1 MADGEPIDVVIL
13 ASGVNHIS
21 LYEGYEPGYKALIP
35 FHGKA
40 SIRYVLEALDTVAS
54 IGRVCV
60 EGPVEALRAE
70 LADRLAD
77 RRIELVPGGESFL
90 DSVVIGL
97 EHFRSSRRVLF
108 VTADLPLLTP
118 DAVTEFLAGA
128 AAADPQGAGKLF
140 VSVVP
145 KDAFTGSFARPTKP
159 FNGYRGMP
167 VCHGNLFAADPRL
180 LDMPNVRRKIDA
192 MYAGRKSAVT
202 TTLALGLDIAL
213 VYMLGVEI
221 LHLIR
226 LEPMAR
232 YVSRRFG
239 FGIVPVVV
247 RRPEIT
253 EDVDEAEDYDFVRAH
268 LGVREE
274 GETSCA

>member
-1 MADGEPIDVVIL
+1 MDTDDPVDVVVL
-13 ASGVNHIS
+13 ASGVNQIS
-21 LYEGYEPGYKALIP
+21 LYDGYEPGAKALIP
-35 FHGKA
+35 FHGRA
-40 SIRYVLEALDTVAS
+40 SIRYVLDAVTATPG
-54 IGRVCV
+54 IGRICV
-60 EGPVEALRAE
+60 EGPRDALAAE
-70 LADRLAD
+70 LAPELAAGRVEVAD
-77 RRIELVPGGESFL
+77 GGESFL
-90 DSVVIGL
+90 ASVVLGL
-97 EHFRSSRRVLF
+97 EHFRTSRRVLF
-108 VTADLPLLTP
+108 VTGDLPLLTS
-118 DAVTEFLAGA
+118 DAVTEFLAGI
-128 AAADPQGAGKLF
+128 AAADPRGEGRLW
-140 VSVVP
+140 VSAVP
-145 KDAFTGSFARPTKP
+145 KDAFTGPYARPTKS

-180 LDMPNVRRKIDA
+180 LEIPGVRDKIDA

-213 VYMLGVEI
+213 VYMFGVEI

-253 EDVDEAEDYDFVRAH
+253 EDVDEAPDYAFVNERLAER
-268 LGVREE
+268 LRE
-274 GETSCA
+274 TPCA